1 MTDKIEPAVAGR
13 ALLFASVATWIE
25 GDAVRQL
32 QQAAERKGVTAVA
45 GLPDLHP
52 GRYGPV
58 GSAILAEGVV
68 HPDLIG
74 TDIGCGMALF
84 ALDMPARRVK
94 AEKAAERMRMIGEPW
109 TDEALRAGHA
119 AGSRTGHEAA
129 LGTVGGGNH
138 FCELQAVHD
147 IVDPEEAAA
156 AGIEA
161 GNSLL
166 LVHTGS
172 RSLGAAAF
180 ERHWNGSSSGS
191 GLDAAGRDYLKD
203 HDAALAFAALNRK
216 LVAARAAEAL
226 RCDAAPL
233 LDVPHNFAEALD
245 GVVLHRKGAAPA
257 DRGLVPVPGSRGAFT
272 YIVRPLAGDPR
283 ALRTIAHGAGRKHD
297 RRWMES
303 KAKHGRES
311 HDRLIRNPIGSRVV
325 CDDQKLAVEESHVA
339 YKDIET
345 VISDLEA
352 FGLARV
358 VAVTRPVVT
367 FKSAGQ
373 GRDRR

>member
-1 MTDKIEPAVAGR
+1 MTDKIEPAAAGK
-13 ALLFASVATWIE
+13 ALLFASAATWIE

-32 QQAAERKGVTAVA
+32 QQAAERNGVTAVA

-58 GSAILAEGVV
+58 GSAILSDGVI

-74 TDIGCGMALF
+74 TDIGCGMGLF
-84 ALDMPARRVK
+84 SLDMPARRIK
-94 AEKAAERMRMIGEPW
+94 AEKAAERMRALGDPW
-109 TDEALRAGHA
+109 TEEALEAGRN
-119 AGSRTGHEAA
+119 AGFTTGHEAA

-138 FCELQAVHD
+138 FCELQAVHE
-147 IVDPEEAAA
+147 IADPAAANA
-156 AGIEA
+156 AGIDPGGA
-161 GNSLL
+161 LL

-172 RSLGAAAF
+172 RSLGAAVF
-180 ERHWNGSSSGS
+180 ERHWNGSSSGMAS
-191 GLDAAGRDYLKD
+191 GANGYLKD
-203 HDAALAFAALNRK
+203 HDEALAFAALNRK
-216 LVAARAAEAL
+216 LIAARAAEAL
-226 RCDAAPL
+226 RCEAAAL
-233 LDVPHNFAEALD
+233 LDVPHNFAEAS
-245 GVVLHRKGAAPA
+245 GSAILHRKGAAPA
-257 DRGLVPVPGSRGAFT
+257 DRGLVPVPGSRGAFS
-272 YIVRPLAGDPR
+272 YILQPLAGDAR

-303 KAKHGRES
+303 KARHGKDS
-311 HDRLIRNPIGSRVV
+311 HDRLVRNPIGSRVV

-345 VISDLEA
+345 VIADLEA

-367 FKSAGQ
+367 FKSTGQ

>member
-1 MTDKIEPAVAGR
+1 MDYKTEPAAAGR
-13 ALLFASVATWIE
+13 ALLFASAATWIE

-32 QQAAERKGVTAVA
+32 EQAAERNGVTAVA

-58 GSAILAEGVV
+58 GSAILSDDVV

-84 ALDMPARRVK
+84 SLDMPARRVK
-94 AEKAAERMRMIGEPW
+94 AEKAADRMRSLGAEW
-109 TDEALRAGHA
+109 TDEAMKAGHTE
-119 AGSRTGHEAA
+119 GFQTGHEAA

-138 FCELQAVHD
+138 FCELQAVHE
-147 IVDPEEAAA
+147 IVDAEAAA
-156 AGIEA
+156 SAGIGA
-161 GNSLL
+161 ANALL
-166 LVHTGS
+166 LVHSGS
-172 RSLGAAAF
+172 RSLGAATF

-191 GLDAAGRDYLKD
+191 NLDGPGANYLRD
-203 HDAALAFAALNRK
+203 HDVALAFAALNRR
-216 LVAARAAEAL
+216 LVATRAAEAL
-226 RCDAAPL
+226 RCDLAPL
-233 LDVPHNFAEALD
+233 LDVPHNFAETLGGA
-245 GVVLHRKGAAPA
+245 VLHRKGAAPA

-272 YIVRPLAGDPR
+272 YILQPLDGDPR
-283 ALRTIAHGAGRKHD
+283 ALHTIAHGAGRKHD
-297 RRWMES
+297 RRWMEA
-303 KAKHGRES
+303 KAKHGKES
-311 HDRLIRNPIGSRVV
+311 HDRLVRNPIGSRVV

-345 VISDLEA
+345 VIADLQA

-358 VAVTRPVVT
+358 VAVTRPMVT
-367 FKSAGQ
+367 YKSDGQ